1 MFYKTLIFFSLLFCR
16 SCTFLRSL
24 TGRFGGIYLF
34 RKRTCFVLFS
44 LAGTGQ
50 RTVAYFSLNAIK
62 FGNGLFL
69 VQRLLELFIVLL
81 GFLPRLIKPSDVGI
95 PLPP

>member
-1 MFYKTLIFFSLLFCR
+1 MFDKTLIFFSLLFCR

-24 TGRFGGIYLF
+24 TGRFSGIYLF

-50 RTVAYFSLNAIK
+50 RTVAYFSLNAIE

-69 VQRLLELFIVLL
+69 VQCLLELFIVLL

-95 PLPP
+95 PLAP